1 MKFTGST
8 FQKWL
13 LICFAAV
20 VILFGF
26 YSWLITPNVIEG
38 TGEEAELLSP
48 DGPATKSGGLI
59 FSPQF
64 QEIKA
69 NPGDNSVVVFFT
81 VKNTTGEGIKIASIR
96 SGCTCLD
103 VSIDRDPIPA
113 GEGAIITGE
122 FDISELRG
130 RSIKSISV
138 KPDRKSRPVV
148 LSTAIQIE
156 EIYTLTEPLT
166 TWKVGDRPDTKRVE
180 FRVLRDKPIRIL
192 SAESQREEV
201 TCEIEVIEEGRAY
214 DLKLTPNSTDG
225 SLLGI
230 VRIESDCEL
239 ENYARPLAY
248 FAIQR

>member
-26 YSWLITPNVIEG
+26 YSWLITLNVIEG

>member
-20 VILFGF
+20 IILFGF
-26 YSWLITPNVIEG
+26 YTWLITPNEIEE
-38 TGEEAELLSP
+38 TGEEAALLSGE
-48 DGPATKSGGLI
+48 GPATESGGLV

-64 QEIKA
+64 QEIEA

-81 VKNTTGEGIKIASIR
+81 VENTTGEGIKVASIR

-103 VSIDRDPIPA
+103 VTIDKDPIPA
-113 GEGAIITGE
+113 GEKAIITGE

-148 LSTAIQIE
+148 LSTSIQIE
-156 EIYTLTEPLT
+156 EIYTLTESLT
-166 TWKVGDRPDTKRVE
+166 TWKVGDKPETKRVE
-180 FRVLRDKPIRIL
+180 FRVLRDEPIRIL

-248 FAIQR
+248 YAIQR